1 MAMKTGSWTL
11 AIFFLATALAG
22 QSSPIQWPVPPP
34 GLPHDAAALPR
45 VLIGAPELAAALAAG
60 AIPLAAADLGGDL
73 GGDLEGLRARLAGLG
88 ISGRETVVVH
98 GTDREAVARA
108 YRLLRRAGCAEVRVL
123 DGGAAAWR
131 AAGRDLETGPPRRAA
146 AAFHPARGEEVATD
160 AGWIA
165 GTFAQAGVQLLD
177 VRDVRGWERWETPP
191 TFAAGHIPYSLPFD
205 PRALL
210 AAGGGWPDP
219 EAVRGYF
226 ASFGPRPGDPVRL
239 DSTFVLYGEDASDPR
254 PDLGYL
260 LLSLA
265 GLDARVFPGGWKEW
279 KTGGA
284 RPVVRVVSAADLAVR
299 LRRENPGLAA
309 DRPPRGLI
317 LFDLR
322 EPRDFAIGHLPGALS
337 LPFLHFP
344 EDFAKAVAAGWPG
357 ADHATIPLVLYC
369 YGIDCVRSRKAG
381 AQAASLGFRDV
392 LWFRG
397 GVEEWRQAGYPLLD
411 SPLPTPSPSPSSRER
426 ASPAGGDGR
435 P

>member
-11 AIFFLATALAG
+11 ALFFLVTALAG
-22 QSSPIQWPVPPP
+22 QSSPGQQSPIQWPVPPP
-34 GLPHDAAALPR
+34 GPPRPVHDAAALPR
-45 VLIGAPELAAALAAG
+45 VLIEAPELAAALAAG
-60 AIPLAAADLGGDL
+60 AIPLDAADLGGDP
-73 GGDLEGLRARLAGLG
+73 GGGLDSLRARLAGLG

-108 YRLLRRAGCAEVRVL
+108 YRLLRQAGCAEVRVL
-123 DGGAAAWR
+123 DGG
-131 AAGRDLETGPPRRAA
+131 RDPETGPPRRAA
-146 AAFHPARGEEVATD
+146 AAFHPTPRGEEAAAD

-210 AAGGGWPDP
+210 PAGGGWPDP
-219 EAVRGYF
+219 DAVRGYF

-239 DSTFVLYGEDASDPR
+239 DSTFVLYGEDARDPR

-279 KTGGA
+279 KADGA
-284 RPVVRVVSAADLAVR
+284 RPVVRVVSAADLAAR

-309 DRPPRGLI
+309 DRPPRGLL

-337 LPFLHFP
+337 LPFLHFSD
-344 EDFAKAVAAGWPG
+344 DFGKAVAAGWPG
-357 ADHATIPLVLYC
+357 ADRATMPLVLYC

-411 SPLPTPSPSPSSRER
+411 SPLPTPSPSARER
-426 ASPAGGDGR
+426 DVPAGGDGR